1 MGVGGREDPR
11 LLEVPILAEVFPEGI
26 GMEKHPHHRGHAVLR
41 PQFLRTPCRIVG
53 HVCAQRVEVRH
64 HPVEA
69 PARADALLLRILLV
83 RHAVLAVELRPCA
96 VDHDVVE
103 MGPHE
108 VAVQPGEVEGR
119 PHPIGRQFGR
129 VAPAHA
135 PHLLHRV
142 EAQRLLAL
150 LLAVYQAAVV
160 IAWVFLCKV
169 ACHLR
174 QRLVGSYAHAHR
186 HSHPASDLPVQLLA
200 PGLQVH
206 SLQVLEIDEA
216 LVDGVAEVGRS
227 LLLDDGDHA
236 GRHLAIEL
244 IVGGEDRY
252 LVLRKLLLELEK
264 GCSRLH
270 SQRLGLVAPGHHAA
284 VVVGQY
290 DHGFSL
296 QVWTENPLTRD
307 VAVVAVDDAVHVVDS
322 FSLLFSPLFL
332 AGLLFP
338 LLGFLFPP
346 GLLFPPRA
354 YAFSKVL
361 IRWTTTPHTSKWSSS
376 LILKTG

>member
-1 MGVGGREDPR
+1 M
-11 LLEVPILAEVFPEGI
+11 
-26 GMEKHPHHRGHAVLR
+26 LR

-83 RHAVLAVELRPCA
+83 RHAVLAVELRPRA

-103 MGPHE
+103 MSPHE

-129 VAPAHA
+129 VASAHA

-160 IAWVFLCKV
+160 VAWVFLCKV

-186 HSHPASDLPVQLLA
+186 HSHPASDLSVQLLA

-206 SLQVLEIDEA
+206 SLQVLKIDEA

-252 LVLRKLLLELEK
+252 LVLRKLLPELEK

-270 SQRLGLVAPGHHAA
+270 SQCLGLVAPGHHAA

-307 VAVVAVDDAVHVVDS
+307 VAVVAVDDAVHVVGS
-322 FSLLFSPLFL
+322 FLSFFLLFFSLGIFFPCWAFS
-332 AGLLFP
+332 FP
-338 LLGFLFPP
+338 QGFSFPQ
-346 GLLFPPRA
+346 RA